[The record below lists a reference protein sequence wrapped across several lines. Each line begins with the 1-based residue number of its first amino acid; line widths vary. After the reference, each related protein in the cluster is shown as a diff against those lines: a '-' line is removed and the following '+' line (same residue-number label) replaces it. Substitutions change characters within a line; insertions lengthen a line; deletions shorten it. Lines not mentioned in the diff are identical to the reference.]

1 MTNEEIFLC
10 VARAVIYFVMIWI
23 VSDFHYDYRKHRER
37 KDDKSNDKRNS
48 NT

>member
-23 VSDFHYDYRKHRER
+23 VSDIHYDYRKYRER
-37 KDDKSNDKRNS
+37 KDDKRNDK
-48 NT
+48 